1 MFLSL
6 KCFGMSLYEK
16 ICDWHIGAQEMCPAE
31 LKAKRLCIRDFIA
44 LEALNDGNCREG
56 AVYVVAQSRTRLKR
70 LSLA

>member
-31 LKAKRLCIRDFIA
+31 LKAKRPCIRDFIA
-44 LEALNDGNCREG
+44 PEG
-56 AVYVVAQSRTRLKR
+56 EKNFYFLH
-70 LSLA
+70 SLFMASFPV

>member
-16 ICDWHIGAQEMCPAE
+16 ICDWHIGAQAMCPAE

-56 AVYVVAQSRTRLKR
+56 KYIHPSVLGRV
-70 LSLA
+70 